1 MSKEEVEE
9 MKEEEK
15 ERERI
20 PVERRWPGTFEK
32 SSVTR
37 SLAHLVRKLG
47 QRVTTVAGS
56 PSRESSVKSR
66 LSAEFSMSSSKK
78 KRTWIRRGGII
89 RGR

>member
-15 ERERI
+15 EERERI

-47 QRVTTVAGS
+47 QRVTTVA
-56 PSRESSVKSR
+56 SRESSVKSR
-66 LSAEFSMSSSKK
+66 LSAEFSVSSSKK